1 MIIKPDKHN
10 VRGEN
15 FRAISVIN
23 LEENILNK
31 MVENRIDDVWG
42 GLCNKLKGCYQE
54 MYQKSNDIIYYIQY
68 KEKLCSNCI

>member
-42 GLCNKLKGCYQE
+42 VCVTSSKGVI
-54 MYQKSNDIIYYIQY
+54 K
-68 KEKLCSNCI
+68 KCIKNLMT